1 MVVAKTIMGH
11 PFLVKSDMVNSA
23 TDNLVRSTV
32 FGVSF
37 KVTNN
42 TPRYDDEN
50 PSTHREEIVR
60 DVHRATHKQ
69 DK

>member
-11 PFLVKSDMVNSA
+11 PFLVKSDMVNSDA
-23 TDNLVRSTV
+23 DNVVRSTV

-37 KVTNN
+37 KVTDN

-60 DVHRATHKQ
+60 SVHRATHKQ